1 MDMVSMGL
9 LAAMGALATVAG
21 ASEDLESDVGSQSN
35 PNSQVQLA
43 AQVGHPHR
51 IYNKAISGEP
61 PSNALYAALAAVT
74 ASVLMSGYGMNAFFA
89 IAIGAVVAAIFN
101 GIYSVTAYMGRNT
114 SQARFNQYVYL
125 DVLRTHTTTI
135 MAHAYITAF
144 CVVTISYIM
153 TAPWLPIQHPF
164 PMPLVAFIWGLA
176 IGAIGSSTG
185 DVHYGAER
193 EFQAYPFGAG
203 LNAANSGD
211 IVTKG
216 EAGLRSSIDN
226 AWFCARFGGPA
237 TGMAFGLTVFLDNWR
252 TTIFDPATQGWL
264 AIATGVVIVILFNVY
279 NRILEIRSKKR
290 YGPYPE
296 YAGDIEA

>member
-21 ASEDLESDVGSQSN
+21 ASEDIESDVGSQSN

-51 IYNKAISGEP
+51 IYNKAVSGEP

-74 ASVLMSGYGMNAFFA
+74 ASVLMSGFGMSAFFA
-89 IAIGAVVAAIFN
+89 IATGAVVAAIFD

-125 DVLRTHTTTI
+125 DILRTHTPTI

-144 CVVTISYIM
+144 CIVSISYIM
-153 TAPWLPIQHPF
+153 TASWLPIQHPF

-185 DVHYGAER
+185 DIHYGAER
-193 EFQAYPFGAG
+193 EFQSYPFGAG
-203 LNAANSGD
+203 LNAADSGD
-211 IVTKG
+211 IVTKA
-216 EAGLRSSIDN
+216 EAGLRNSIDN
-226 AWFCARFGGPA
+226 AWFCAKYGGPI

-252 TTIFDPATQGWL
+252 ATIFDPATQGGL
-264 AIATGVVIVILFNVY
+264 VILTGIVIVILFNVY
-279 NRILEIRSKKR
+279 NRILETRARKR

-296 YAGDIEA
+296 YVGDIKA

>member
-89 IAIGAVVAAIFN
+89 IAIGAVVASIFN

-216 EAGLRSSIDN
+216 EAGIRSSIDN
-226 AWFCARFGGPA
+226 VWFCARFGGPA

>member
-21 ASEDLESDVGSQSN
+21 ASEDIESDAGSQSN

-61 PSNALYAALAAVT
+61 PSNALYAAVAAVT
-74 ASVLMSGYGMNAFFA
+74 ASVLMSGFGMSAFFA

-101 GIYSVTAYMGRNT
+101 GIYATTAYMGRNT

-135 MAHAYITAF
+135 MAHAYITVF
-144 CVVTISYIM
+144 CVVSISYIM
-153 TAPWLPIQHPF
+153 TASWLPIQHPF

-185 DVHYGAER
+185 DIHYGAER
-193 EFQAYPFGAG
+193 EFQSYPFGAG

-211 IVTKG
+211 IVTKA

-226 AWFCARFGGPA
+226 AWFCAKFGGPI

-252 TTIFDPATQGWL
+252 ATIFDPATQGGL
-264 AIATGVVIVILFNVY
+264 VVLTGIVIVILFNIY
-279 NRILEIRSKKR
+279 NRIMESRARKR

-296 YAGDIEA
+296 YIGDIEA

>member
-21 ASEDLESDVGSQSN
+21 ASEDIESDVGSQSN

-43 AQVGHPHR
+43 AQMGHTHR
-51 IYNKAISGEP
+51 IYNKAVSGEP

-74 ASVLMSGYGMNAFFA
+74 ASVLMSGFGMSAFFA
-89 IAIGAVVAAIFN
+89 IATGAVVAAIFD
-101 GIYSVTAYMGRNT
+101 GIYSITAYMGRNT

-125 DVLRTHTTTI
+125 DILRTHTPTI

-144 CVVTISYIM
+144 CIVSISYIM
-153 TAPWLPIQHPF
+153 TASWLPIQHPF

-185 DVHYGAER
+185 DIHYGAER
-193 EFQAYPFGAG
+193 EFQNYPFGAG
-203 LNAANSGD
+203 LNASDSGD
-211 IVTKG
+211 IVTKA

-226 AWFCARFGGPA
+226 AWFCAKFGGPI

-252 TTIFDPATQGWL
+252 ATIFDPATQGGL
-264 AIATGVVIVILFNVY
+264 VILTGIVIVILFNVY
-279 NRILEIRSKKR
+279 NRILETRARKR

-296 YAGDIEA
+296 YVGDIKA

>member
-101 GIYSVTAYMGRNT
+101 GIFSVTAYMGRNT

-125 DVLRTHTTTI
+125 DVLRTHTTAI

-144 CVVTISYIM
+144 CVVSISYIM

-164 PMPLVAFIWGLA
+164 PYFPCGLDMGARHRMPSARRP
-176 IGAIGSSTG
+176 
-185 DVHYGAER
+185 ER
-193 EFQAYPFGAG
+193 FTTEERVSF
-203 LNAANSGD
+203 
-211 IVTKG
+211 
-216 EAGLRSSIDN
+216 
-226 AWFCARFGGPA
+226 
-237 TGMAFGLTVFLDNWR
+237 R
-252 TTIFDPATQGWL
+252 TTSSGQGSTQP
-264 AIATGVVIVILFNVY
+264 TPVT
-279 NRILEIRSKKR
+279 
-290 YGPYPE
+290 
-296 YAGDIEA
+296 

>member
-135 MAHAYITAF
+135 MAHAYITVF

-211 IVTKG
+211 IVTKA

-226 AWFCARFGGPA
+226 AWFCARFGGPV

-252 TTIFDPATQGWL
+252 TTVFDGWL
-264 AIATGVVIVILFNVY
+264 AILAGVVIVVLFNIY

>member
-89 IAIGAVVAAIFN
+89 IAVGAVVAAIFN

-211 IVTKG
+211 IVTKA

-226 AWFCARFGGPA
+226 AWFCARFGGPV

>member
-89 IAIGAVVAAIFN
+89 IAVGAVVAAIFN

-125 DVLRTHTTTI
+125 DMRT
-135 MAHAYITAF
+135 
-144 CVVTISYIM
+144 S
-153 TAPWLPIQHPF
+153 L
-164 PMPLVAFIWGLA
+164 
-176 IGAIGSSTG
+176 SSALSPSPT
-185 DVHYGAER
+185 
-193 EFQAYPFGAG
+193 
-203 LNAANSGD
+203 S
-211 IVTKG
+211 
-216 EAGLRSSIDN
+216 
-226 AWFCARFGGPA
+226 
-237 TGMAFGLTVFLDNWR
+237 
-252 TTIFDPATQGWL
+252 
-264 AIATGVVIVILFNVY
+264 
-279 NRILEIRSKKR
+279 
-290 YGPYPE
+290 
-296 YAGDIEA
+296 

>member
-89 IAIGAVVAAIFN
+89 IAVGAVVAAVFN

-135 MAHAYITAF
+135 MAHAYITVF

-211 IVTKG
+211 IVTKA

-226 AWFCARFGGPA
+226 AWFCARFGGPV

>member
-89 IAIGAVVAAIFN
+89 IAIGAVVASIFN

-216 EAGLRSSIDN
+216 EAGIRSSIDN

>member
-51 IYNKAISGEP
+51 IYNKAVSGEP

-89 IAIGAVVAAIFN
+89 IAIGAVVASIFN

-135 MAHAYITAF
+135 MAHAYITVF

-211 IVTKG
+211 IVTKA

-252 TTIFDPATQGWL
+252 TTIFDGWL
-264 AIATGVVIVILFNVY
+264 AILAGIVIVVLFNIY

>member
-211 IVTKG
+211 IVTKA

-226 AWFCARFGGPA
+226 AWFCARFGGPV

>member
-43 AQVGHPHR
+43 AQVGNPHR
-51 IYNKAISGEP
+51 IYNKAVSGEP

-89 IAIGAVVAAIFN
+89 IAIGAVVASLFN

-135 MAHAYITAF
+135 MAHAYITVF
-144 CVVTISYIM
+144 CVVSISYIM
-153 TAPWLPIQHPF
+153 TADWLPIQHPF

-193 EFQAYPFGAG
+193 EFQNYPFGSG

-211 IVTKG
+211 IVRKA

-226 AWFCARFGGPA
+226 AWFCAKFGGPA

-252 TTIFDPATQGWL
+252 TTIFDPATQGWF
-264 AIATGVVIVILFNVY
+264 AILTGVVIVILFNIY
-279 NRILEIRSKKR
+279 NRILEVRARKR

-296 YAGDIEA
+296 YAGEIEA

>member
-89 IAIGAVVAAIFN
+89 IAVGAVVAAIFN

-135 MAHAYITAF
+135 MAHAYITVF

-211 IVTKG
+211 IVTKA

-264 AIATGVVIVILFNVY
+264 AIATGVVIVVLFNVY

>member
-51 IYNKAISGEP
+51 IYNKAVSGEP

-89 IAIGAVVAAIFN
+89 IAIGAVFAAIFN
-101 GIYSVTAYMGRNT
+101 GIYSTTSYLGRNT

-135 MAHAYITAF
+135 MAHSYITAF
-144 CVVTISYIM
+144 CIVSISYIM

-211 IVTKG
+211 IVTKA

-237 TGMAFGLTVFLDNWR
+237 TGLAFGLTVFLDNWR

-264 AIATGVVIVILFNVY
+264 AIATGIVIVILFNIY
-279 NRILEIRSKKR
+279 NRILEIRAKKR

-296 YAGDIEA
+296 YVGDIEA

>member
-1 MDMVSMGL
+1 
-9 LAAMGALATVAG
+9 
-21 ASEDLESDVGSQSN
+21 
-35 PNSQVQLA
+35 
-43 AQVGHPHR
+43 
-51 IYNKAISGEP
+51 
-61 PSNALYAALAAVT
+61 
-74 ASVLMSGYGMNAFFA
+74 MNAFFA
-89 IAIGAVVAAIFN
+89 IAIGAVAAAIFN

-144 CVVTISYIM
+144 CVVAISYIM

-193 EFQAYPFGAG
+193 EFQAYPFGSG

-211 IVTKG
+211 IVTKA

-264 AIATGVVIVILFNVY
+264 AIAAGIVIVILFNVY

>member
-21 ASEDLESDVGSQSN
+21 ASEDIESDVGSQSN

-51 IYNKAISGEP
+51 IYNKAVSGEP

-74 ASVLMSGYGMNAFFA
+74 ASVLMSGFGMSAFFA
-89 IAIGAVVAAIFN
+89 IAIGAVVAAIFD
-101 GIYSVTAYMGRNT
+101 GIYSITAYMGRNT

-125 DVLRTHTTTI
+125 DILRTHTPTI

-144 CVVTISYIM
+144 CIVSISYIM
-153 TAPWLPIQHPF
+153 TASWLPIQHPF

-185 DVHYGAER
+185 DIHYGAER
-193 EFQAYPFGAG
+193 EFQSYPFGAG
-203 LNAANSGD
+203 LNAADSGD
-211 IVTKG
+211 IVTKA

-226 AWFCARFGGPA
+226 AWFCAKFGGPI

-252 TTIFDPATQGWL
+252 ATIFDPATQGGL
-264 AIATGVVIVILFNVY
+264 VILTGIVIVILFNVY
-279 NRILEIRSKKR
+279 NRILETRARKR

-296 YAGDIEA
+296 YVGDIKA

>member
-43 AQVGHPHR
+43 AQVGHTHR

-89 IAIGAVVAAIFN
+89 IAIGSVMAAIFN
-101 GIYSVTAYMGRNT
+101 GIFSVTAYMGRNT

-125 DVLRTHTTTI
+125 DVLRTHTTAI

-164 PMPLVAFIWGLA
+164 PFPLVAMIWGLA

-185 DVHYGAER
+185 DVHYGGER
-193 EFQAYPFGAG
+193 EFQNYIFGAG

-211 IVTKG
+211 IVTRA

-226 AWFCARFGGPA
+226 VWFCARFGGPV

-252 TTIFDPATQGWL
+252 TTIFDPATQGWYAVL
-264 AIATGVVIVILFNVY
+264 TGIVIVILFIVY
-279 NRILEIRSKKR
+279 NRILEIRSRKR

-296 YAGDIEA
+296 YKGDIEA

>member
-1 MDMVSMGL
+1 MVSMGL

-21 ASEDLESDVGSQSN
+21 ASEDIESDVGSQSN

-51 IYNKAISGEP
+51 IYNKAVSGEP

-74 ASVLMSGYGMNAFFA
+74 ASVLMSGFGMSAFFA
-89 IAIGAVVAAIFN
+89 IATGAVVAAIFD

-125 DVLRTHTTTI
+125 DILRTHTPTI

-144 CVVTISYIM
+144 CIVSISYIM
-153 TAPWLPIQHPF
+153 TASWLPIQHPF

-185 DVHYGAER
+185 DIHYGAER
-193 EFQAYPFGAG
+193 EFQSYPFGAG
-203 LNAANSGD
+203 LNAADSGD
-211 IVTKG
+211 IVTKA
-216 EAGLRSSIDN
+216 EAGLRNSIDN
-226 AWFCARFGGPA
+226 AWFCAKYGGPI

-252 TTIFDPATQGWL
+252 ATIFDPATQGGL
-264 AIATGVVIVILFNVY
+264 VILTGIVIVILFNVY
-279 NRILEIRSKKR
+279 NRILETRARKR

-296 YAGDIEA
+296 YVGDIKA

>member
-89 IAIGAVVAAIFN
+89 IAVGAVVAAVFN

-135 MAHAYITAF
+135 MAHAYITVF

-211 IVTKG
+211 IVTKA

>member
-43 AQVGHPHR
+43 AQVGNPHR
-51 IYNKAISGEP
+51 IYNKAVSGEP

-74 ASVLMSGYGMNAFFA
+74 ASVLMSGYDMNAFFA
-89 IAIGAVVAAIFN
+89 IAIGAVVASLFN

-135 MAHAYITAF
+135 MAHAYITVF
-144 CVVTISYIM
+144 CIVSISYIM
-153 TAPWLPIQHPF
+153 TADWLPIGHPF

-193 EFQAYPFGAG
+193 EFQGYPFGSG

-211 IVTKG
+211 IVRKA

-226 AWFCARFGGPA
+226 AWFCAKFGGPA

-252 TTIFDPATQGWL
+252 TTIFDPATQGWM
-264 AIATGVVIVILFNVY
+264 AILTGIVIVILFNIY
-279 NRILEIRSKKR
+279 NRILEVRARKR

-296 YAGDIEA
+296 YAGEIEA

>member
-51 IYNKAISGEP
+51 IYNKAVSGEP

-89 IAIGAVVAAIFN
+89 IAIGAVLAAIFN

-144 CVVTISYIM
+144 CVVAISYIM

-211 IVTKG
+211 IVTKA

-252 TTIFDPATQGWL
+252 TTIFDPASQGWL
-264 AIATGVVIVILFNVY
+264 AIATGIVIVILFNVY

>member
-89 IAIGAVVAAIFN
+89 IAVGAVVAAIFN

-135 MAHAYITAF
+135 MAHAYITVF

-211 IVTKG
+211 IVTKA